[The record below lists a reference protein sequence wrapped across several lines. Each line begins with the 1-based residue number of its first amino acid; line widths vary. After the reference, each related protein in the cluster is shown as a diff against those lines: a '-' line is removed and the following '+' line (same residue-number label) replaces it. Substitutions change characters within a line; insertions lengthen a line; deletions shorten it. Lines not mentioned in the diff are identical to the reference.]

1 MKKIQIHKSAEVF
14 TKKIGIGTRVWQ
26 NTVILKNAIIGK
38 NCNINCNCFVENDV
52 KIGNSTTIKSGSY
65 LWDGASI
72 GNNVFIGPNVTFIND
87 KYPKSK
93 KKPKFFLK
101 TTIEDDASVGAA
113 SILMPGITVGR
124 GSIIGAGSLV
134 TKSVPSYTVV
144 AGSPAKI
151 INYINNI
158 KKNKKVKLLSKKN
171 SKSWNKNITIGKV
184 SISNLKT
191 VSDLRGDL
199 SVGDFQSDIPFKV
212 KRFFLISEVPN
223 EKIRGEHAHF
233 KCHQFIICT
242 KGSCSITL
250 DDGKKRFSLNLNSP
264 SQGLYVPPKIWSTQY
279 NYSANASILVFASH
293 KYDPKDYIRDYNIFL
308 KTVYKKK

>member
-38 NCNINCNCFVENDV
+38 NCNINCNCFIENDV

-158 KKNKKVKLLSKKN
+158 KTNKKVTLLSKKN
-171 SKSWNKNITIGKV
+171 SKSSNKNIC
-184 SISNLKT
+184 
-191 VSDLRGDL
+191 RW
-199 SVGDFQSDIPFKV
+199 
-212 KRFFLISEVPN
+212 
-223 EKIRGEHAHF
+223 
-233 KCHQFIICT
+233 C
-242 KGSCSITL
+242 
-250 DDGKKRFSLNLNSP
+250 
-264 SQGLYVPPKIWSTQY
+264 
-279 NYSANASILVFASH
+279 
-293 KYDPKDYIRDYNIFL
+293 
-308 KTVYKKK
+308 

>member
-1 MKKIQIHKSAEVF
+1 MKKIQIHKTAEVF
-14 TKKIGIGTRVWQ
+14 AKKIGTGTIVWQ

-38 NCNINCNCFVENDV
+38 NCNINCNCFIENDV
-52 KIGNSTTIKSGSY
+52 KIGNSTTIKSGTY
-65 LWDGASI
+65 LWDGVSV
-72 GNNVFIGPNVTFIND
+72 GNNVFIGPNVTFTND

-93 KKPKFFLK
+93 KKPKFLLK
-101 TTIEDDASVGAA
+101 TIIEDDVSVGAA
-113 SILMPGITVGR
+113 SILMPGIKLGR

-134 TKSVPSYTVV
+134 TKSVPSYVVV

-158 KKNKKVKLLSKKN
+158 KKNKKISILPEKNLKYQKKD
-171 SKSWNKNITIGKV
+171 ITIEKV

-191 VSDLRGDL
+191 VSDIRGDL
-199 SVGDFQSDIPFKV
+199 SVGDFQGDIPFKV
-212 KRFFLISEVPN
+212 KRFFLISKVPN
-223 EKIRGEHAHF
+223 EKIRGEHAHY
-233 KCHQFIICT
+233 KCHQYIICT

-264 SQGLYVPPKIWSTQY
+264 SKGLYIPPKIWSIQY
-279 NYSANASILVFASH
+279 NYSPDASILVFASH

-308 KTVYKKK
+308 KTVYKKR